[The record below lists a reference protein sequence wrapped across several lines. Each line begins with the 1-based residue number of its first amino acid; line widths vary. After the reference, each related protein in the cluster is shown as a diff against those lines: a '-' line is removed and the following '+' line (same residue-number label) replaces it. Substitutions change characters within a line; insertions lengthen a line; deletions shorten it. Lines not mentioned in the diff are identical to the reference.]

1 LERLAALNLPVL
13 GELKRHY
20 TLLAD
25 CVRIYI
31 ERRYAI
37 RALDRTT
44 QEVMSAFRDAGVD
57 DGHAE
62 LLCALLAEA
71 DLVKFAR
78 FHPSSEQARRALAQ
92 ARHAVDATRLTR
104 VESTS
109 TRARL

>member
-1 LERLAALNLPVL
+1 MNLPAL

-25 CVRIYI
+25 CMRAYV
-31 ERRYAI
+31 EGRYGI
-37 RALDRTT
+37 PALDRST
-44 QEVMSAFRDAGVD
+44 EELLSAFHEAGVD

-62 LLCALLAEA
+62 LLRALLFEA

-78 FHPSSEQARRALAQ
+78 FFPSSEQAHAALVQ

-109 TRARL
+109 TRVGI